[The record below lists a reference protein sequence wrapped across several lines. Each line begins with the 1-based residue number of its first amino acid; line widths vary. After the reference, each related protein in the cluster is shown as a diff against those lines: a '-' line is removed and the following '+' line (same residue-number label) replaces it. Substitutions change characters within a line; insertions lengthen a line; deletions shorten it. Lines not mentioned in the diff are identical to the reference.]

1 MKQFM
6 QQIIANDSLR
16 QRLCSDI
23 LNDRLSHAYIIE
35 GVKGSGK
42 HTIARAAAAA
52 LSCENKGNDRMPLP
66 CGECRSCKK
75 ILGSIS
81 PDVITVGCGDRV
93 TMGVDS
99 IRFLREDIYVIPND
113 LDYKVYI
120 IEDADKM
127 TEQAQNAF
135 LLSLEEPPSYVLFL
149 LLCEDSGAFLET
161 IRSRA
166 PVLRTEPVSKEQ
178 IDDYICR
185 VDRRA
190 AQMKISEPHKYEE
203 LLMSAGN
210 GIGQALELLEPK
222 SFAPVLE
229 RRKLVKD
236 FVSCALDNSSREQ
249 AVALMRAF
257 STKREALSQE
267 LELIYSALRDILA
280 VKKSDTVEL
289 CFYES
294 MDTALELS
302 ERVSATRLVKLCDAV
317 FEICERVEKNAN
329 VRLTLLSLLS
339 NLEMI

>member
-6 QQIIANDSLR
+6 EQIIANDSFR

-42 HTIARAAAAA
+42 HTVARATAAA
-52 LSCENKGNDRMPLP
+52 LSCENKRDDSMPLP

-75 ILGSIS
+75 ILGFIS
-81 PDVITVGCGDRV
+81 PDVITVGCGDRA

-99 IRFLREDIYVIPND
+99 IRFLWEDIYVIPND
-113 LDYKVYI
+113 LDHKVYI

-149 LLCEDSGAFLET
+149 LLCEDAGAFLET

-166 PVLRTEPVSKEQ
+166 PVLRTEAVSREQ
-178 IDDYICR
+178 IDAYISAS
-185 VDRRA
+185 DRRA
-190 AQMKISEPHKYEE
+190 AQMKISEPLKYEE

-222 SFAPVLE
+222 NFAPVLE

-236 FVSCALDNSSREQ
+236 FVRCALDNSSSEQ
-249 AVALMRAF
+249 AISIMRAF
-257 STKREALSQE
+257 STKREALSME
-267 LELIYSALRDILA
+267 LELIYTALRDILA

-294 MDTALELS
+294 RDTVFELS
-302 ERVSATRLVKLCDAV
+302 EKVSASKLVKLCDSV
-317 FEICERVEKNAN
+317 FEISERVERNSN
-329 VRLTLLSLLS
+329 VRLSLLSLLS
-339 NLEMI
+339 GAEMI